1 MYREIKELHAWQVS
15 AFRETARHWLDANRS
30 WERMLLG
37 LDSPSYALINT
48 FPNFLAGY
56 ARSRKRRHTSVVAL
70 TIGNAEQINSEVKSN
85 FISCH

>member
-1 MYREIKELHAWQVS
+1 MYREIKELHAWQDSV
-15 AFRETARHWLDANRS
+15 FRETARHWLDANRS

-37 LDSPSYALINT
+37 LDFPSCALSNT
-48 FPNFLAGY
+48 FLAGY

-70 TIGNAEQINSEVKSN
+70 TIGNAEQINSQVKSN